1 MYSIVTRTELDLMF
15 IVDCTG
21 SMSSWIEAVKNEILA
36 IVKGIKA

>member
-1 MYSIVTRTELDLMF
+1 MVPRSEMDLMF

-21 SMSSWIEAVKNEILA
+21 SMGSWIAKVKDEILA